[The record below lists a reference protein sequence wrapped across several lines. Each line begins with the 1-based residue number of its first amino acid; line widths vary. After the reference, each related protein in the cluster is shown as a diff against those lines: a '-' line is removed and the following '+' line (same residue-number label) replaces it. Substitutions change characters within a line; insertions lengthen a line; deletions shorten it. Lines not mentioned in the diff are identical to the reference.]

1 MELETIITV
10 VVSILALVAG
20 GFWLKAKGKLS
31 QLAAV
36 LKEGKDVITA
46 VHDALLDDKI
56 TKEEKDKIR
65 KEYDEFVE
73 SLRQLISW

>member
-20 GFWLKAKGKLS
+20 GFWLKAKGKLTH
-31 QLAAV
+31 LAAV

-56 TKEEKDKIR
+56 TKEEKDNIR